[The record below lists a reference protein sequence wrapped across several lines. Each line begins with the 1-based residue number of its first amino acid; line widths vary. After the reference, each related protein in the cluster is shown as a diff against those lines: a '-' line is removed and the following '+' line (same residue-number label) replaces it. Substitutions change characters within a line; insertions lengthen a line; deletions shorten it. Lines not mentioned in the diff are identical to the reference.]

1 MFYVL
6 FCRMSDAWRGF
17 GGWLRVCSV
26 SATLCGWFCFVFE
39 ILFLAIGCMIV
50 YGLWIVLWR
59 NVYEFAC

>member
-39 ILFLAIGCMIV
+39 ILFLAYWMYDCV
-50 YGLWIVLWR
+50 WIVDSF
-59 NVYEFAC
+59 VEKCV